1 MTGSEHLA
9 HSVSGAVKRRKKLF
23 YHSRFYAPPFC
34 LAALGLDYRFP
45 SLSLFPVAQSI
56 TDRCTEDNITA
67 AVKKIITIRLMRY
80 GSMHNWERGE
90 MKDLLFAVH
99 AILAMLPSAR
109 RKKLN

>member
-1 MTGSEHLA
+1 MTESEHLA

-34 LAALGLDYRFP
+34 LAALDYRFP
-45 SLSLFPVAQSI
+45 SLSLFTVAQSI

-99 AILAMLPSAR
+99 AILALLSSAR
-109 RKKLN
+109 SKKLN